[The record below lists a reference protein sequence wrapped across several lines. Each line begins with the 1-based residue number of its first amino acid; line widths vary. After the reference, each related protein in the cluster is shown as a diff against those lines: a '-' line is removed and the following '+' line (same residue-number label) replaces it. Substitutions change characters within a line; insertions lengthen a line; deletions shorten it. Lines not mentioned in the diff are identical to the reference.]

1 MKATDLLK
9 KDHDLV
15 KRLFQRI
22 EEPSSAQE
30 RGDLYQRIQQEL
42 SVHTRIEEEIF
53 YPALRRIGTSEAEEL
68 YEEAQEEHGEAKK
81 AMQKLS
87 KLDPSSADFILNL
100 GKLIQG
106 VEHHIKEEE
115 EGLFPLVQKR
125 IPKARQ
131 ETLGAELEERKEAL
145 TGQRGEAQAFHE
157 EGA

>member
-9 KDHDLV
+9 KDHEQV
-15 KRLFQRI
+15 KELFRRI
-22 EEPSSAQE
+22 EDPSSVQE
-30 RGDLYQRIQQEL
+30 RGDLYQRIHQEL
-42 SVHTRIEEEIF
+42 TVHTRIEEEVF

-68 YEEAQEEHGEAKK
+68 YDEAREEHAEAKK

-87 KLDPSSADFILNL
+87 KLDPSGADFILNL

-125 IPKARQ
+125 IAKARL

-145 TGQRGEAQAFHE
+145 TGRRGEAQAFHE